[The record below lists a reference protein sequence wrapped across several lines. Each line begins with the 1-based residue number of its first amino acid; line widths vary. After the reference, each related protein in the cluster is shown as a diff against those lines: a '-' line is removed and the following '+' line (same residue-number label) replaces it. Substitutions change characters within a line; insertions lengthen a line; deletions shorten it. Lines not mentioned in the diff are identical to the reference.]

1 MTEEHAKEIQEVREL
16 IDNPPGWL
24 QDWSDQVGA
33 ELKDGLRELPGVI
46 AFARENG
53 TVYHT

>member
-1 MTEEHAKEIQEVREL
+1 MAMTEGQAQQVPEVKEM

-24 QDWSDQVGA
+24 QECSQQVGA
-33 ELKDGLRELPGVI
+33 ELKDALREGPSWI

-53 TVYHT
+53 TV